1 MSLLEQMTSPA
12 IVTCTKNLK
21 NIKYNSVINW
31 TLLED
36 FNVIYESRC
45 PENNIYRK
53 QAMYFDDL
61 PLQIKIMIAKQA
73 IKSPRLK
80 NLESKEQFKLVLL
93 AVKESAISSR
103 L

>member
-1 MSLLEQMTSPA
+1 MTSLP

-21 NIKYNSVINW
+21 NIKYDSVINW

-36 FNVIYESRC
+36 FKVIYESRC
-45 PENNIYRK
+45 PEKNVHRK
-53 QAMYFDDL
+53 QEMCFDDL

-73 IKSPRLK
+73 IKSPLLK
-80 NLESKEQFKLVLL
+80 NLESKEQFKLVLF
-93 AVKESAISSR
+93 AVKESAINAW

>member
-1 MSLLEQMTSPA
+1 MSLLEQLTSPA

-45 PENNIYRK
+45 PEKNIYRK

>member
-1 MSLLEQMTSPA
+1 MSLQQQMTSLP
-12 IVTCTKNLK
+12 IVTCTKNVK
-21 NIKYNSVINW
+21 NIKYSSVINW

-45 PENNIYRK
+45 PEKNIYRK
-53 QAMYFDDL
+53 QAMCFDDL

-73 IKSPRLK
+73 IKNPRLK
-80 NLESKEQFKLVLL
+80 NLESKEQLKLVLF
-93 AVKESAISSR
+93 AVKESAISSW

>member
-1 MSLLEQMTSPA
+1 MSLLEQLTSPA

-45 PENNIYRK
+45 PEKNIYRK

-61 PLQIKIMIAKQA
+61 PLKIKIMIAKQA

>member
-1 MSLLEQMTSPA
+1 MNLLEEMTSAP

-45 PENNIYRK
+45 PEKNIYRK
-53 QAMYFDDL
+53 QAMCFDDL
-61 PLQIKIMIAKQA
+61 PLQIKIMIAQQA
-73 IKSPRLK
+73 IKSPMLK

-93 AVKESAISSR
+93 AVKESAISSC